1 MTENQIKTLISRIQA
16 SAFMDPQNPKIY
28 EDWFAAVR
36 LLGELPGRRFAAYSC
51 LPALRQGAQNLMR
64 QSRDK
69 GALSRMYHLIGQ
81 THLYAAKD
89 VFDSYCLYLEWNRP
103 PEKKFYQPRRRV
115 LKTLAQD
122 LQDLADRK
130 IMFLGV
136 SLPPRV
142 GKLLADETPV
152 LTRNGWKNHGDLV
165 VGDEVIAPNGKFVK
179 VLVVHPKNV
188 ADYEVEFTNGEKI
201 LCHGNHEWVV
211 CNRCSHNREEVK
223 TTSEMVGDLRYKSH
237 TCVNRYRYRLPI
249 KKALIGDHKDL
260 AVDPYTL
267 GVWLGDGTNR
277 RPEIASSIDDRE
289 YVVPEIS
296 KHYPISWEIS
306 DDSGRVWHY
315 GFTGLRKSLQ
325 KYGLCFWGRKTV
337 KHIPSEYLTASLDQR
352 LELLA
357 GLLDSDGNLNR
368 HNSRYVYTTTD
379 EQLRDDFI
387 ALVSTFGWQCSVYTR
402 ESGQVAAIK
411 GTGASITSRKT
422 VWMVSFTPRFSI
434 PCRIPRKQIEPTAK
448 ERGISIKSI
457 RKVPPVSGNCIT
469 VEGGLYCVGRTLL
482 PTHNSTLCIF
492 FITWLMGRYP
502 DSASVMTGHSDKL
515 TDGFYGEALSILTDT
530 ETYLWHDIFPGVQ
543 LADKSAKNE
552 TIDLGRK
559 KRFPTLTCR
568 SIGGTLTG
576 AVEIGENG
584 VLYSDDLV
592 EDLEESLNPTRLDAK
607 YNAYLNQAKDRK
619 KNGALEL
626 MVGTRWNVLDPLG
639 RIASQYK
646 DDPKYRFR
654 VIPALDENDHS
665 NFNYDFGVGFDD
677 AYYLDMRAS
686 IDHATWLAKYMGNPV
701 VREGLLFPP
710 DQLKWY
716 NGVLPDGEPDRKVM
730 VADIAWGGGDFVA
743 APIAYIYGNAVY
755 IQDVVFNDGDK
766 TVTKPEMC
774 GKIRQH
780 MPHTLRGEAN
790 NGGDE
795 YCDSIDMMLREQ
807 GVHISIRSQKAPN
820 KQSKLSRIIQY
831 APDIKQFYFID
842 DKHSSEEYRAFMNQV
857 TMFTQLG
864 TNPHDDA
871 PDSLA
876 MLADELTGGIAHV
889 EAMRRPF

>member
-1 MTENQIKTLISRIQA
+1 MTENQINTLISRIQG

-130 IMFLGV
+130 IMFLGI

-142 GKLLADETPV
+142 GK
-152 LTRNGWKNHGDLV
+152 
-165 VGDEVIAPNGKFVK
+165 
-179 VLVVHPKNV
+179 
-188 ADYEVEFTNGEKI
+188 
-201 LCHGNHEWVV
+201 
-211 CNRCSHNREEVK
+211 
-223 TTSEMVGDLRYKSH
+223 
-237 TCVNRYRYRLPI
+237 
-249 KKALIGDHKDL
+249 
-260 AVDPYTL
+260 
-267 GVWLGDGTNR
+267 
-277 RPEIASSIDDRE
+277 
-289 YVVPEIS
+289 
-296 KHYPISWEIS
+296 
-306 DDSGRVWHY
+306 
-315 GFTGLRKSLQ
+315 
-325 KYGLCFWGRKTV
+325 
-337 KHIPSEYLTASLDQR
+337 
-352 LELLA
+352 
-357 GLLDSDGNLNR
+357 
-368 HNSRYVYTTTD
+368 
-379 EQLRDDFI
+379 
-387 ALVSTFGWQCSVYTR
+387 
-402 ESGQVAAIK
+402 
-411 GTGASITSRKT
+411 
-422 VWMVSFTPRFSI
+422 
-434 PCRIPRKQIEPTAK
+434 
-448 ERGISIKSI
+448 
-457 RKVPPVSGNCIT
+457 
-469 VEGGLYCVGRTLL
+469 
-482 PTHNSTLCIF
+482 STLCIF

-639 RIASQYK
+639 RIAAQYK
-646 DDPKYRFR
+646 DDPRYRFR

-743 APIAYIYGNAVY
+743 APIAYIYGSAVY

-766 TVTKPEMC
+766 TVTKPEVC

-780 MPHTLRGEAN
+780 LPHTFRGEAN

-795 YCDSIDMMLREQ
+795 YCDSIDTMLREQ

>member
-1 MTENQIKTLISRIQA
+1 MTENQIKTLISRIQG

-51 LPALRQGAQNLMR
+51 LPALRQGAQNLMQ

-142 GKLLADETPV
+142 GKLLADDTPV

-179 VLVVHPKNV
+179 VLAVHPKNV

-201 LCHGNHEWVV
+201 LCHGSHEWRVY
-211 CNRCSHNREEVK
+211 NRHRLKEEVLE
-223 TTSEMVGDLRYKSH
+223 TRAMSEAYESGGSGRGHRYF
-237 TCVNRYRYRLPI
+237 YQLPI
-249 KKALIGDHKDL
+249 KESLEGEYRSL
-260 AVDPYTL
+260 SVDPYML
-267 GVWLGDGTNR
+267 GAWLGDGANKNPTISEN
-277 RPEIASSIDDRE
+277 ADDMTE
-289 YVVPEIS
+289 MLPSLEKAYHVAWSTIHKDTGVLS
-296 KHYPISWEIS
+296 
-306 DDSGRVWHY
+306 Y
-315 GFTGLRKSLQ
+315 GFDGLRKDLSTF
-325 KYGLCFWGRKTV
+325 GMCHSRKITE
-337 KHIPSEYLTASLDQR
+337 KHIPEEYFTASHSQR

-357 GLLDSDGNLNR
+357 GLLDTDGSLRKKENR
-368 HNSRYVYTTTD
+368 YTFSTVF
-379 EQLRDDFI
+379 ERLRDDFV
-387 ALVSTFGWQCSVYTR
+387 ALVSTFGWRCSVVSYAPR
-402 ESGQVAAIK
+402 RSSSGIE
-411 GTGASITSRKT
+411 GRRT
-422 VWMVSFTPRFSI
+422 VYVISFNPTEYI
-434 PCRIPRKQIEPTAK
+434 PCRVTRKRLSKFSAPRRIA
-448 ERGISIKSI
+448 IKAI
-457 RKVPPVSGNCIT
+457 HKVTPVSGNCIT

-492 FITWLMGRYP
+492 FITWLMGRHP

-639 RIASQYK
+639 RISTQYK

-654 VIPALDENDHS
+654 VIPALDENGHS

-795 YCDSIDMMLREQ
+795 YCDSIDTMLREQ